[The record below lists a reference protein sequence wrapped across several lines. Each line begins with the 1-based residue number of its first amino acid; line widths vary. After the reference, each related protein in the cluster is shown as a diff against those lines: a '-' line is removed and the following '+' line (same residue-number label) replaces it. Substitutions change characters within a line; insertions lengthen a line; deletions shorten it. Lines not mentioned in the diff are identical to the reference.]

1 MSIIKYS
8 RRIPVDTA
16 CAATAAGQTA
26 KPQTVSGLTPLM
38 NHRSVVTTLTI
49 RHYLR
54 FVEMFAQH
62 FGKSPDKLGPD
73 HLRTYQVYLLKER
86 KLAPATV
93 EHHMSA
99 LRFFFVRTLRRPEF
113 REFLPYP
120 RVQKK
125 LPNILSK
132 EEVARLINTSGS
144 LFQRTFLMLLYST
157 GMRRSEVVR
166 LTMLVMRS
174 ISFADHCMLETRTDM
189 MRIYQ
194 FVTNCHSPKQPSFPT
209 HLIAG
214 RNP

>member
-1 MSIIKYS
+1 M
-8 RRIPVDTA
+8 
-16 CAATAAGQTA
+16 ATALAVLAVDYLILPPFGSLAIA
-26 KPQTVSGLTPLM
+26 KTSDAVALVLFATMGILISLLAEGYRRSLLSIAAYKEEQALWVS
-38 NHRSVVTTLTI
+38 N
-49 RHYLR
+49 
-54 FVEMFAQH
+54 E
-62 FGKSPDKLGPD
+62 KLED
-73 HLRTYQVYLLKER
+73 VYKR
-86 KLAPATV
+86 
-93 EHHMSA
+93 
-99 LRFFFVRTLRRPEF
+99 
-113 REFLPYP
+113 
-120 RVQKK
+120 Q
-125 LPNILSK
+125 LSK

-174 ISFADHCMLETRTDM
+174 ISFADNCMFETRTDM